1 MISKLTKIVAT
12 ISDLRCEPEHIKD
25 LYDAGVN
32 VIRLNTAHQSHEDTI
47 KVINNVRKISNK
59 IALMIDTKGPEVRTA
74 NIENPIIVKTGDKVI
89 ISTSPINEPNNFQT
103 NYDGFV
109 KEVPQG
115 AKVLI
120 DDGELEMTVVAKL
133 PDRLICEIKNDGQI
147 KNKKSINTPG
157 ISLKL
162 QSVTE
167 KDKGFIELAA
177 KYNVDFI
184 AHSFVRHSKDVQDVQ
199 KILNAS
205 GNPDVKII
213 SKIENQEGIDNIEEI
228 VKASYGIMVARGDM
242 GVEIPAEDVPI
253 AQLKITQ
260 TCIKY
265 GIPVITATQ
274 MLHTMIENPRPTRAE
289 VSDIAN
295 AILNGTD
302 AIMLSGETAYGKYPI
317 EAVKMMTSIAKKVE
331 RHRKR
336 TLYKDELFYDKS
348 ITRNYIIKCAI
359 DATKLMEVKAI
370 IVDSLRGKT
379 ARIMATY
386 RASVPLFITTNS
398 ERLARELSLS
408 YGVYSNLVDNNFK
421 RTTEFVVTSLKML
434 KEQGV
439 VNDKDTVIIISGN
452 PNRDIEKGT
461 EFMEINTV
469 EDAIKGRNI

>member
-1 MISKLTKIVAT
+1 
-12 ISDLRCEPEHIKD
+12 
-25 LYDAGVN
+25 
-32 VIRLNTAHQSHEDTI
+32 
-47 KVINNVRKISNK
+47 
-59 IALMIDTKGPEVRTA
+59 
-74 NIENPIIVKTGDKVI
+74 
-89 ISTSPINEPNNFQT
+89 
-103 NYDGFV
+103 
-109 KEVPQG
+109 
-115 AKVLI
+115 
-120 DDGELEMTVVAKL
+120 MTVVAKL

-199 KILNAS
+199 EILTAS

-228 VKASYGIMVARGDM
+228 AKASYGIMVARGDM

-331 RHRKR
+331 KHRKM

-359 DATKLMEVKAI
+359 DATKLMDIKAI
-370 IVDSLRGKT
+370 IVDSLKGKT

-398 ERLARELSLS
+398 ERLARELALS

-452 PNRDIEKGT
+452 PNRNIEKGT

>member
-1 MISKLTKIVAT
+1 
-12 ISDLRCEPEHIKD
+12 
-25 LYDAGVN
+25 
-32 VIRLNTAHQSHEDTI
+32 
-47 KVINNVRKISNK
+47 
-59 IALMIDTKGPEVRTA
+59 
-74 NIENPIIVKTGDKVI
+74 
-89 ISTSPINEPNNFQT
+89 
-103 NYDGFV
+103 
-109 KEVPQG
+109 
-115 AKVLI
+115 
-120 DDGELEMTVVAKL
+120 
-133 PDRLICEIKNDGQI
+133 
-147 KNKKSINTPG
+147 
-157 ISLKL
+157 
-162 QSVTE
+162 
-167 KDKGFIELAA
+167 
-177 KYNVDFI
+177 
-184 AHSFVRHSKDVQDVQ
+184 
-199 KILNAS
+199 
-205 GNPDVKII
+205 
-213 SKIENQEGIDNIEEI
+213 
-228 VKASYGIMVARGDM
+228 MVARGDM

-331 RHRKR
+331 KHRKM

-359 DATKLMEVKAI
+359 DATKLMDVKAI
-370 IVDSLRGKT
+370 IVDSLKGKT

-434 KEQGV
+434 KEQNI

-452 PNRDIEKGT
+452 PNRDTDKGT